1 MEVDKAP
8 TAAASSSGA
17 MAVDAAGGVQKP
29 LFGALMPSEMG
40 GGRPQYR
47 KVQVPPH
54 RFAPLKKA
62 WLEIYTPVYEHMKVD
77 IRMNLKVGNSDRF
90 ATGSAIR
97 TGFGSIS
104 VYSMPVATF
113 PVIFG

>member
-1 MEVDKAP
+1 MEVDRAP
-8 TAAASSSGA
+8 TAAAAPKESSSGA
-17 MAVDAAGGVQKP
+17 MAVDAAGGVAKP
-29 LFGALMPSEMG
+29 LFDALMPSEMG

-77 IRMNLKVGNSDRF
+77 IRMNLKVGSWAQFYSRF
-90 ATGSAIR
+90 C
-97 TGFGSIS
+97 
-104 VYSMPVATF
+104 Y
-113 PVIFG
+113 

>member
-1 MEVDKAP
+1 MNF
-8 TAAASSSGA
+8 AARMLGNDDEPPPPYSPNE
-17 MAVDAAGGVQKP
+17 AVDGSGGVVKP
-29 LFGALMPSEMG
+29 RFDALMPSEMS

-77 IRMNLKVGNSDRF
+77 IRMNLKVGNPV
-90 ATGSAIR
+90 
-97 TGFGSIS
+97 S
-104 VYSMPVATF
+104 VF
-113 PVIFG
+113 

>member
-1 MEVDKAP
+1 
-8 TAAASSSGA
+8 
-17 MAVDAAGGVQKP
+17 MAVDAAGGVAKP
-29 LFGALMPSEMG
+29 LFDALMPSEMG

-77 IRMNLKVGNSDRF
+77 IRMNLKVGSWAQFYSRF
-90 ATGSAIR
+90 C
-97 TGFGSIS
+97 
-104 VYSMPVATF
+104 Y
-113 PVIFG
+113 